1 MRRAFTLIELLVVIA
16 IIAILVAL
24 LLPAVQQA
32 REAARRTSCKNNL
45 KQIGLALHN
54 YHDVHFRLPPAFIVR
69 AGATMAPRFFDRE
82 LHTGTWTIQILP
94 FMDQGP
100 LFRNFNASEGIGS
113 AANQAV
119 ISAELSAFKCPS
131 DPFSDTPF
139 AADSSAGSQGAGVG
153 ARYDGLVGGRGC
165 YGINVNPGSAVP
177 GATPTLSNERLD
189 DRTISRGIAGANISF
204 RFRDITDGTSNTI
217 AVDEIR
223 AGVNSAQDARGVWG
237 MPTVGSSL
245 AVWQAAGDAFA
256 PNACDPQADDLEYI
270 DPNNDICMGGHE
282 DWDLG
287 NLQVPA
293 RSLHTGGVQ
302 VTLCDGSVRFVSE
315 NIDTG
320 VWHASHTKAGGEI
333 STVSQQ

>member
-1 MRRAFTLIELLVVIA
+1 
-16 IIAILVAL
+16 
-24 LLPAVQQA
+24 
-32 REAARRTSCKNNL
+32 
-45 KQIGLALHN
+45 
-54 YHDVHFRLPPAFIVR
+54 
-69 AGATMAPRFFDRE
+69 MAPRFFDRE

-100 LFRNFNASEGIGS
+100 LFRNFNANEGIGS

-119 ISAELSAFKCPS
+119 MSTELSAFKCPS

-165 YGINVNPGSAVP
+165 YGINVNPGSTVP

-204 RFRDITDGTSNTI
+204 RFRDLTDGTSNTI

-256 PNACDPQADDLEYI
+256 PNACDPHADDLEDI
-270 DPNNDICMGGHE
+270 DPNNDICMGGTKTGILETYRFLLAVCTQAVSKSHFAMALCGSSAKISTQE
-282 DWDLG
+282 FG
-287 NLQVPA
+287 MPVTPRQA
-293 RSLHTGGVQ
+293 EKSQRSLSSNRAKHT
-302 VTLCDGSVRFVSE
+302 
-315 NIDTG
+315 
-320 VWHASHTKAGGEI
+320 
-333 STVSQQ
+333 